1 MGLFDSVAGAVLGKL
16 GGQQGG
22 MAQVAME
29 MFNNNGG
36 LSGIVD
42 KFKQGGLSEQ
52 VASWVGTGE
61 NIAVSPEQISSVMGE
76 GAIADMAAKFGLSPE
91 VLSAQIAQYLPIVV
105 DKLTPNGEVNAEA
118 GGGLLSTVLGMFK

>member
-16 GGQQGG
+16 GGQQGS

-91 VLSAQIAQYLPIVV
+91 VLSAQIAQYLPTVV
-105 DKLTPNGEVNAEA
+105 DKLTPNGEVNAES
-118 GGGLLSTVLGMFK
+118 GGGLLSSVLGMLK

>member
-16 GGQQGG
+16 GGQQGS

-76 GAIADMAAKFGLSPE
+76 GAIVDMAAKFGLSPE
-91 VLSAQIAQYLPIVV
+91 VLSAQIAQYLPTVV
-105 DKLTPNGEVNAEA
+105 DKLTPNGEVNAES
-118 GGGLLSTVLGMFK
+118 GGGLLSSVLGMLK

>member
-1 MGLFDSVAGAVLGKL
+1 MGMFDGLVGSVLGKVM
-16 GGQQGG
+16 GEKAG

-42 KFKQGGLSEQ
+42 KFKAGGLSEQ

-61 NIAVSPEQISSVMGE
+61 NIAVSPEQISSVIGE

-105 DKLTPNGEVNAEA
+105 DKLTPNGEVNAES
-118 GGGLLSTVLGMFK
+118 GGGLLSTVLGMLK

>member
-1 MGLFDSVAGAVLGKL
+1 MFDSLVGSVLGKVM
-16 GGQQGG
+16 GDKAG

-42 KFKQGGLSEQ
+42 KFKAGGLSEQ

-91 VLSAQIAQYLPIVV
+91 VLSAQIAQHLPTVV
-105 DKLTPNGEVNAEA
+105 DKLTPNGEVNAES
-118 GGGLLSTVLGMFK
+118 GGGLLSTVLGMLK

>member
-1 MGLFDSVAGAVLGKL
+1 MGLFDSVAGAVLSKL
-16 GGQQGG
+16 GGEQGS

-91 VLSAQIAQYLPIVV
+91 VLSAQIAQHLPTVV
-105 DKLTPNGEVNAEA
+105 DKLTPNGEVNAES
-118 GGGLLSTVLGMFK
+118 GGGLLSTVLGMLK

>member
-29 MFNNNGG
+29 IFNNNGG

-42 KFKQGGLSEQ
+42 KFKAGGLSEQ
-52 VASWVGTGE
+52 VASWV
-61 NIAVSPEQISSVMGE
+61 ARAKISRYRQS
-76 GAIADMAAKFGLSPE
+76 KFL
-91 VLSAQIAQYLPIVV
+91 A
-105 DKLTPNGEVNAEA
+105 
-118 GGGLLSTVLGMFK
+118 